1 MPRRPK
7 KPTSQDLKEIEMLA
21 GMGLNQQQIGDV
33 KGMHRDTLRKYAQA
47 AYTRGKAKAIARVA
61 QTAFEMAV
69 SGKNTALT
77 IFYLKTQGG
86 WREHG
91 PCPEELAAIL
101 GLAEESDNEA

>member
-7 KPTSQDLKEIEMLA
+7 KPTPQDLKEIEMLA
-21 GMGLNQQQIGDV
+21 GMGLNQHQIADV

-61 QTAFEMAV
+61 QTAFEMAI
-69 SGKNTALT
+69 SGKHIAMT

-86 WREHG
+86 WREHPPSPQELMTLLG
-91 PCPEELAAIL
+91 INEEDSHA
-101 GLAEESDNEA
+101 